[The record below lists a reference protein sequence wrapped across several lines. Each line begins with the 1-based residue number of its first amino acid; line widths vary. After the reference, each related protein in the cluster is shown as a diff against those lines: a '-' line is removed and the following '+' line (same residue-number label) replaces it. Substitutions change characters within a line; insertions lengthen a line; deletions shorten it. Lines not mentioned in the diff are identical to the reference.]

1 MNNNNNDNNLE
12 KLFKLLKELSENGA
26 DVSVVNLSGHPFST
40 DDIASRKK
48 KQDSAN
54 EPSPEFVDFLK
65 SIQDQFEGTLG
76 DEEEEEDDEKDEK
89 LPFDL
94 EDVLS
99 HINNIQKNKT
109 RLQSA
114 LEDMTDQ
121 EKISSIAYATMDAL
135 QDLDINHDLF
145 LCELLGIAAM
155 STFIGMAKEQRI
167 GLKTLKGDAKSI
179 IELFQDEKATFKD
192 TALEKAITLGKNI
205 HETLNKPS
213 ANLSDRE
220 IVIVL
225 AYALNL
231 GLRS

>member
-76 DEEEEEDDEKDEK
+76 DEKEEEEDDEE

-94 EDVLS
+94 EEVLS
-99 HINNIQKNKT
+99 HINNIQQNKT

-155 STFIGMAKEQRI
+155 STFIGMSKEQRVD
-167 GLKTLKGDAKSI
+167 LKTLKGDAKSI
-179 IELFQDEKATFKD
+179 MDLFQDQKTTFKD
-192 TALEKAITLGKNI
+192 PTLEKAITLGGDI
-205 HETLNKPS
+205 HKTLNKPS
-213 ANLSDRE
+213 ANLSNRE
-220 IVIVL
+220 IVIIL

>member
-76 DEEEEEDDEKDEK
+76 DEKEEEEDDEE

-94 EDVLS
+94 EEVLS
-99 HINNIQKNKT
+99 HINNIQQNKT

-155 STFIGMAKEQRI
+155 STFIGMSKEQRV

-179 IELFQDEKATFKD
+179 MDLFQDQKVTFKD
-192 TALEKAITLGKNI
+192 STLEKAITLGGDI
-205 HETLNKPS
+205 HKTLNKPS

-220 IVIVL
+220 IVIIL

>member
-1 MNNNNNDNNLE
+1 MNNNNDNNLE

-65 SIQDQFEGTLG
+65 SIQNQFEETSR
-76 DEEEEEDDEKDEK
+76 DEEEEDDEEDEK

-99 HINNIQKNKT
+99 HINNIQQSKT
-109 RLQSA
+109 NLQSA
-114 LEDMTDQ
+114 LRNMTDQ
-121 EKISSIAYATMDAL
+121 EKISSIAYVTMDAL

-155 STFIGMAKEQRI
+155 STFIGMSKEQRV
-167 GLKTLKGDAKSI
+167 GLKTLKEDAKSI
-179 IELFQDEKATFKD
+179 IDLFQGQKATFKD
-192 TALEKAITLGKNI
+192 STLEKAITLGGDI
-205 HETLNKPS
+205 HKTLNKPS

-220 IVIVL
+220 IVIIL